1 MCIRD
6 RPHTDSIKLF
16 FAKASFSFNDKLLKL
31 MHMFVYVVLYELK
44 MVKGI
49 MLIRA
54 LIEALAGFSG
64 NSEKKNSAAFI

>member
-1 MCIRD
+1 
-6 RPHTDSIKLF
+6 
-16 FAKASFSFNDKLLKL
+16 
-31 MHMFVYVVLYELK
+31 MFVYVVLYELK